1 MTLPAAERQ
10 DLLIA
15 AQRRRVGGIPH
26 EVMRRYRGERSSL
39 LERSYCGA
47 GARAARSDARPA
59 AAEADQRRCWVV
71 VAHASDR
78 WSNCEKIC

>member
-59 AAEADQRRCWVV
+59 AA
-71 VAHASDR
+71 DR
-78 WSNCEKIC
+78 WSNCEKIY